1 MTNRGLIIRRERP
14 TFLTSLAAEMVFS
27 CSSRDSV
34 TQMKEGIER
43 LESSTSPVI
52 MADGESYTFDSLSK
66 MMVFDLREI
75 CKIEGISP
83 SGNKAELIVRI
94 LSHFSSDNANDDLF
108 LEEEPIV
115 SQPKVS
121 KIEGKNVS
129 TRSSEAVSYTH
140 LTLPTI
146 YSV

>member
-1 MTNRGLIIRRERP
+1 MVRARGSKILTSQPAFSASSERRFVEYNFGPRDSMTNRGLIIRRERP

-27 CSSRDSV
+27 CSSRDSI

-75 CKIEGISP
+75 CKKETIP
-83 SGNKAELIVRI
+83 S
-94 LSHFSSDNANDDLF
+94 
-108 LEEEPIV
+108 
-115 SQPKVS
+115 
-121 KIEGKNVS
+121 
-129 TRSSEAVSYTH
+129 VSYTH

-146 YSV
+146 LLV